1 MFSCYYRL
9 VVRKCADNEER
20 MIDMALK
27 NLVAWNKKTAAS
39 LTSPS
44 CGSGDKAM
52 GTACGS
58 GDKVLATACGSGDK
72 VLPTAC
78 GSGDK

>member
-1 MFSCYYRL
+1 
-9 VVRKCADNEER
+9 

-27 NLVAWNKKTAAS
+27 NLAAWNKKTAAS

-58 GDKVLATACGSGDK
+58 GDKVLATACGSRDK

>member
-1 MFSCYYRL
+1 
-9 VVRKCADNEER
+9 

-27 NLVAWNKKTAAS
+27 NLVAWNKKTAMVLA
-39 LTSPS
+39 SPS

-72 VLPTAC
+72 VMPTDC

>member
-1 MFSCYYRL
+1 
-9 VVRKCADNEER
+9 

-27 NLVAWNKKTAAS
+27 NLAAWNKKTAAS

-44 CGSGDKAM
+44 
-52 GTACGS
+52 CGS